1 MADCVSHSRVDD
13 WFEVNSPTTSQIVIA
28 YDEVFFA
35 IEPAKKR
42 VDLLGVAAERK
53 IAAMPYGVAW
63 FGRVHSRLRIK
74 SFIHCVGVR
83 ESALGEFYNSSTVK
97 NLGSPGFWGFQVDW
111 KYSFLPNWFSCKLI
125 GAARRD
131 SLPQTTQFGDSP
143 CGRKSARTAGKGTFS
158 GRGLPCRS
166 SQRRRYWSASS

>member
-13 WFEVNSPTTSQIVIA
+13 WFEVNIPTTSQIVIA
-28 YDEVFFA
+28 YDGVFFA

-42 VDLLGVAAERK
+42 VDSLGVAAERK

-63 FGRVHSRLRIK
+63 LDAFIPVTNQ

-83 ESALGEFYNSSTVK
+83 EWALGEFYNSSTVK

-125 GAARRD
+125 AITHGHFA
-131 SLPQTTQFGDSP
+131 L
-143 CGRKSARTAGKGTFS
+143 
-158 GRGLPCRS
+158 
-166 SQRRRYWSASS
+166 